1 MNPFDLKAALLA
13 RHGQHV
19 VLIHFPIALFIT
31 GTAFDVVAL
40 WRGSRGLAT
49 AAYYNLLAAAVTVFP
64 AVATGLLAW
73 QLQLG
78 GAKLK
83 GNLRLHLL
91 LALASSIAICLVWGQ
106 HFRARRTVREL
117 ASGGQ
122 LAAELATVFLVAFT
136 AHLGGFV
143 SGVNGPN

>member
-31 GTAFDVVAL
+31 GAAFDVVAL

-83 GNLRLHLL
+83 GTCGCICFWLWRRALRF
-91 LALASSIAICLVWGQ
+91 AWCGASTFGRGAQCGSW
-106 HFRARRTVREL
+106 RREGNWPR
-117 ASGGQ
+117 S
-122 LAAELATVFLVAFT
+122 
-136 AHLGGFV
+136 
-143 SGVNGPN
+143 